1 MFHVKHFAVFAS
13 IQVRFMIFEKVYDVC
28 VIGAGHAGCEASL
41 AAARIGADTLLVT
54 MSIDNIGLM
63 SCNPAIGGLGK
74 GNLVKDLDALGGEMG
89 KNIDASGI
97 QFRILNKKKGPA
109 VQSSRAQA
117 DKHLYAKRMNSVV
130 MNAGSLEVKQDIVT
144 DLVVANNEIV
154 GIETACGQVFR
165 CRKVIICGGT
175 FIGGEIYIGSFKT
188 PAGRMYEPA
197 ATAISSSLKRVGF
210 DPIRLKTDT
219 PARLHIDS
227 INFDGLEIHEGD
239 EEIIPFSAETVSI
252 TLPQIK
258 CYATKTNER
267 THQIIRENLHKSL
280 FYNGSIDGVGPRYCP
295 SIEDKV
301 TKFPEKTGH
310 NIVLEPEGLTTKEV
324 HVNGFSTSLPVDV
337 QVEAYRTIK
346 GLENCVFTR
355 PAYAIQYDVFQ
366 PTGLYHTYETK
377 LVKGL
382 YIAGQPNGT
391 SGYEEAAVQGF
402 LAAVN
407 AVLSIDNKDPFVLG
421 RAESYLGVL
430 TDDLVIKG
438 VEEPYRMFSSR
449 GEYRLL
455 TREDNAEKRLIEY
468 GYKFGL
474 ISKTRYQ
481 RFKDDEAVIAG
492 EMERLRT
499 TLVKQTDENSAHL
512 CSLGTEIKKSVNGKE
527 LLGRPEITYKDIC
540 RMLGG
545 GIEKRLANRLEIEIK
560 YAGYIDKQMRDV
572 EKFVS
577 LENRMIPKDFCY
589 DNISGLRMEY
599 SERLKNIRPSTLG
612 QAMRIPGLTMAA
624 VAVLDIE
631 ITKQNVSRETLR

>member
-1 MFHVKHFAVFAS
+1 MFHVKQF
-13 IQVRFMIFEKVYDVC
+13 IFTLDIGMYMNFDKGYDVC
-28 VIGAGHAGCEASL
+28 VIGAGHAGCEAAL
-41 AAARIGADTLLVT
+41 AASRMGADTLLIT

-117 DKHLYAKRMNSVV
+117 DKYLYANRMNSII
-130 MNAGSLEVKQDIVT
+130 MNATSLEVKQDIVT
-144 DLVVANNEIV
+144 DLIVENNEV
-154 GIETACGQVFR
+154 TGIETACGQVFK
-165 CRKVIICGGT
+165 CKKVIICGGT
-175 FIGGEIYIGSFKT
+175 FIGGEIYIGNFVTS
-188 PAGRMYEPA
+188 AGRMYEPA
-197 ATAISSSLKRVGF
+197 ATALSHCLKRIGF
-210 DPIRLKTDT
+210 QPIRLKTDT

-227 INFDGLEIHEGD
+227 INFDGFEVHESD
-239 EEIIPFSAETVSI
+239 KEIIPFSSETTSI

-258 CYATKTNER
+258 CYATKTNEEVHR
-267 THQIIRENLHKSL
+267 IIRENLDKSL
-280 FYNGSIDGVGPRYCP
+280 FYNGSIAGVGPRYCP

-301 TKFPEKTGH
+301 TKFPEKAGH
-310 NIVLEPEGLTTKEV
+310 SIVLEPEGLSTKEV
-324 HVNGFSTSLPVDV
+324 HVNGFSTSLPVDI
-337 QVEAYRTIK
+337 QLKAYRSIK

-355 PAYAIQYDVFQ
+355 PAYAIQYDVYQ

-377 LVKGL
+377 LISGL

-391 SGYEEAAVQGF
+391 SGYEEAAIQGF

-407 AVLSIDNKDPFVLG
+407 AVLAIDSKDSFVLG
-421 RAESYLGVL
+421 RTESYLGVL
-430 TDDLVIKG
+430 TDDIVIKG

-474 ISKTRYQ
+474 ISETRYE
-481 RFKDDEAVIAG
+481 RFKNDEGIIAE

-499 TLVKQTDENSAHL
+499 TLIKQTDENIAIL
-512 CSLGTEIKKSVNGKE
+512 GFLGTEIKKSVNGKE
-527 LLGRPEITYKDIC
+527 LLGRPEVTYNDIC
-540 RMLGG
+540 QMVGG
-545 GIEKRLANRLEIEIK
+545 GIEKRLANRLETEIK

-572 EKFVS
+572 EKFKTFEERV
-577 LENRMIPKDFCY
+577 IPKDFCY

-612 QAMRIPGLTMAA
+612 QAMRIPGITMAA
-624 VAVLDIE
+624 IAVLDVE
-631 ITKQNVSRETLR
+631 IAKQNVSRETF